1 MSKRALVKEYAE
13 KHRYFSLPQIL
24 QDINL
29 EKKLVEDYLF
39 QLKQENVVFEAG
51 YGFFSTVA
59 EKFPFTP
66 VRRVEVIR
74 QCLKKNYP
82 LVDFLIWDT
91 KIFAP
96 LYHHTQTHH
105 ITFVE
110 VEKDLVFPIHEHLYG
125 KYRGVLK
132 ERRVKSFFAGFDVT
146 LDPVVVRA
154 MPSRSPREGNVP
166 ALEKILVD
174 MYLDMNRYSYIGHSD
189 YLELWWDLIRLY
201 RINIRELIG
210 YSRRRKC
217 LRQLFPQLTENNN
230 SYAIDFCQ
238 LIAKVGESL

>member
-24 QDINL
+24 QDVNL

-74 QCLKKNYP
+74 QSLKKNYP

-174 MYLDMNRYSYIGHSD
+174 MYLDINKYSYIGHSD
-189 YLELWWDLIRLY
+189 YFELWWDLVRLY
-201 RINIRELIG
+201 RINIGELIS
-210 YSRRRKC
+210 YSRRRGC
-217 LRQLFPQLTENNN
+217 LRKLFPQLIENNN

-238 LIAKVGESL
+238 LIAKVGKSL